1 MHSEEGMTVAKQLV
15 HIIRWG
21 TQCDYTFP
29 IHASGFQDFPW
40 PKTGTGATSTT
51 AEQPMVFFST
61 PESIYSFIYLSI
73 YLSFYLSIFLSMISL
88 ISMISINLLIYLSIY
103 LDIYICLSNC
113 CINFHV
119 HGFGSPEYSKCD
131 ENPKIEEREC
141 TREIPTEIS
150 TTQSVR

>member
-1 MHSEEGMTVAKQLV
+1 MTVAKQLV

-61 PESIYSFIYLSI
+61 PESIYSSIYLSI
-73 YLSFYLSIFLSMISL
+73 YLSIY
-88 ISMISINLLIYLSIY
+88 ISIYDIF
-103 LDIYICLSNC
+103 DIYDI
-113 CINFHV
+113 
-119 HGFGSPEYSKCD
+119 Y
-131 ENPKIEEREC
+131 
-141 TREIPTEIS
+141 
-150 TTQSVR
+150 